1 MARRTPARPRLAY
14 ASQTLDAPSHSS
26 VANAAPHARSSRRLV
41 ATAAALG
48 VMAYMLT
55 GYWLWVLRDHRID
68 FTNRQIHLQTVA
80 VAEHVLLV
88 GESVDSALAT
98 LADDLRSGRLV
109 ASPDALRLRLG
120 GHTHLRSLSLL
131 DADGHVLASSADA
144 GPSNTAT
151 TLELTHAVPDAPQG
165 VTRVTARIDPQFIA
179 SFFSRVAYA
188 RDAHVGLFRP
198 DGKALAGDIDLA
210 AEFGPSDRAALL
222 QQLLAAGHDASTE
235 HGHVFAAARAIKG
248 LDMVAVTLRE
258 RDAVLAPWRA
268 YFVNA
273 AVVTTL
279 ALAVLAFIVRRL
291 LREMQARVEAQ
302 ATLERTRDE
311 LQVRLQRT
319 RRLESLGRLS
329 GGIAHDFN
337 NILAVVLGCGDL
349 LQQTVVPGSAQAR
362 QVDQVLRAGELGKS
376 LVARILSFS
385 RGGARAHS
393 VMDLDAVVGEAME
406 LLAAT
411 APASIHLDL
420 ALEADDARVLGDPS
434 LLFEA
439 LSNLCTNAVNAM
451 PQGGTL
457 AVRTATRRIDA
468 EQPLSHGTLGA
479 GTWAVISVVDDGHGM
494 AADVIEHLFEP
505 FFTTRAAQGGTGL
518 GLAMVHGAVREMSG
532 VIDVRSSAGQGARFE
547 LCFPLTTSAVA
558 AEVDAVPAA
567 PRGTGQVVMIVDD
580 EPALV
585 AMTEDVVAGL
595 GYEPVGF
602 VDPRQAL
609 AALQATPQRFD
620 VVLTDQVMP
629 HLTGTE
635 LARRLHGLRP
645 QLPVLLA
652 SGYGGPDLDRQAEA
666 AGVKALLQKPLHR
679 GELAIHL
686 ARALVLA

>member
-1 MARRTPARPRLAY
+1 MATAALLAVLAY
-14 ASQTLDAPSHSS
+14 A
-26 VANAAPHARSSRRLV
+26 
-41 ATAAALG
+41 
-48 VMAYMLT
+48 LT

-88 GESVDSALAT
+88 FESVDNSLSALS
-98 LADDLRSGRLV
+98 DDLRAGRLTLV
-109 ASPDALRLRLG
+109 LAHDTLRQRLSNNA
-120 GHTHLRSLSLL
+120 HLRVLSLA
-131 DADGHVLASSADA
+131 DAHGHVLASSADDIVPNEA
-144 GPSNTAT
+144 A
-151 TLELTHAVPDAPQG
+151 TLELTHTVPDAPQG
-165 VTRVTARIDPQFIA
+165 VARVIARVDKHFIA
-179 SFFSRVAYA
+179 SFFARVAYA
-188 RDAHVGLFRP
+188 RDAHVGLFTR
-198 DGKALAGDIDLA
+198 DGKTLAGDVDLD
-210 AEFGPSDRAALL
+210 AEFGPGDRAELL
-222 QQLLAAGHDASTE
+222 QRLLAVGRDASTE
-235 HGHVFAAARAIKG
+235 HGRVFAAAQAVKG
-248 LDMVAVTLRE
+248 HAMIAVTLRE

-268 YFVNA
+268 YLVNA

-279 ALAVLAFIVRRL
+279 ALGVLAFIVRRL

-349 LQQTVVPGSAQAR
+349 LQQTAVPGSVQAR
-362 QVDQVLRAGELGKS
+362 HVDQVLRAGERGKS

-385 RGGARAHS
+385 RGGASAHS
-393 VMDLDAVVGEAME
+393 VLGVDAVVGEAIE

-411 APASIHLDL
+411 APPSIRLDL
-420 ALEADDARVLGDPS
+420 ALDAPDARVLGDPS

-439 LSNLCTNAVNAM
+439 LSNLCTNAMNAM

-457 AVRTATRRIDA
+457 AVRTAALRVEVER
-468 EQPLSHGTLGA
+468 PLSHGTLGA
-479 GTWAVISVVDDGHGM
+479 GTWAVVSFSDDGQGM
-494 AADVIEHLFEP
+494 EADVIEHLFEP

-518 GLAMVHGAVREMSG
+518 GLAMVHGAVREMNG
-532 VIDVRSSAGQGARFE
+532 VIDVRSSPGQGARFE
-547 LCFPLTTSAVA
+547 LCFPVTTTAAAAAVEA
-558 AEVDAVPAA
+558 APAA

-609 AALQATPQRFD
+609 AALQAAPERFD

-629 HLTGTE
+629 HLAGTE
-635 LARRLHGLRP
+635 LTRRLHRLRP

-652 SGYGGPDLDRQAEA
+652 SGYGGPDLGRQAES
-666 AGVKALLQKPLHR
+666 AGVAALLQKPLHR

-686 ARALVLA
+686 ARVLAMA

>member
-1 MARRTPARPRLAY
+1 
-14 ASQTLDAPSHSS
+14 LDAFPPS
-26 VANAAPHARSSRRLV
+26 ARAGALPRARSSRRIV
-41 ATAAALG
+41 GAAAALA
-48 VMAYMLT
+48 VVAYALT

-68 FTNRQIHLQTVA
+68 FTNRQIHLQTIA

-88 GESVDSALAT
+88 GESVEGALAA
-98 LADDLRSGRLV
+98 LADDLRTGRL
-109 ASPDALRLRLG
+109 ALTPDALRLRLG
-120 GHTHLRSLSLL
+120 SNTHLRALSLV
-131 DADGHVLASSADA
+131 DADGHVLASSTDGASPNA
-144 GPSNTAT
+144 AT
-151 TLELTHAVPDAPQG
+151 TLELTHAVTDAPQG
-165 VTRVTARIDPQFIA
+165 VARVTARIDTQFIA
-179 SFFSRVAYA
+179 GFFARVASAKDA
-188 RDAHVGLFRP
+188 RVGLFTR
-198 DGKALAGDIDLA
+198 DGQAVAGSIDLST
-210 AEFGPSDRAALL
+210 EFGPGDHAALL
-222 QQLLAAGHDASTE
+222 QRLLAVGRDASTE
-235 HGHVFAAARAIKG
+235 HGQVFAAARAVKG

-268 YFVNA
+268 YLVDA
-273 AVVTTL
+273 AVATTL
-279 ALAVLAFIVRRL
+279 ALAALAFIVRRL

-349 LQQTVVPGSAQAR
+349 LQQTVAPGSAQAR
-362 QVDQVLRAGELGKS
+362 QVDQVLRAGERGKS

-393 VMDLDAVVGEAME
+393 VMDVDAVVGEAME

-411 APASIHLDL
+411 APASIRLDL

-439 LSNLCTNAVNAM
+439 LSNLCTNAINAM

-457 AVRTATRRIDA
+457 VVGTATRRIDT

-479 GTWAVISVVDDGHGM
+479 GTWAVVGVSDDGQGM
-494 AADVIEHLFEP
+494 GADVVEHLFEP

-532 VIDVRSSAGQGARFE
+532 VIDVRSAPGQGARFE
-547 LCFPLTTSAVA
+547 LCFPLTTATMAPAIDA
-558 AEVDAVPAA
+558 APAA
-567 PRGTGQVVMIVDD
+567 PRGSGQVVMIVDD

-609 AALQATPQRFD
+609 AALQATPERFD

-629 HLTGTE
+629 YLVGTE
-635 LARRLHGLRP
+635 LTRRLHGLRP

-652 SGYGGPDLDRQAEA
+652 SGYGGPDLDRQAAA
-666 AGVKALLQKPLHR
+666 AGVRALLQKPLHR
-679 GELAIHL
+679 GELATHL
-686 ARALVLA
+686 ARVLAAA